1 MIKNMHRGENLIK
14 IVVDCFGSDRGEN
27 VMVEGAV
34 LATNSNPN
42 IKVILVGK
50 EELIQ
55 ARLTTLKYNSSQI
68 EVVNASDGISNIDTP
83 TIAIRQKKESSLV
96 KALEIVKSDEE
107 VSGLVSCGSTGAV
120 LTGAFMKLGRIKG
133 VSRPA
138 LCPTLPTKTGE
149 TVCIMDCGANM
160 DCKPVNLLHFALMGN
175 AYLKSVLGIE
185 NPRIALLNVGTEDKK
200 GNELVKETFP
210 LLKEAEINFVGNME
224 ARELLSGDYDLVVC
238 DGFAGNVLLKST
250 EGAILN
256 LLAILK
262 SDIKKRFF
270 SKLGAV
276 FMSKTFKILK
286 KTMDYNN
293 YGGAIFLGCNKL
305 VVKGHGSSKATSVCV
320 CISQVASMHEAKLIE
335 KVKQALP
342 KLEVKENEEC

>member
-1 MIKNMHRGENLIK
+1 MHRGENLIK
-14 IVVDCFGSDRGEN
+14 IVVDCFGSDRGEK

-34 LATNSNPN
+34 LATNHNPN

-50 EELIQ
+50 EELIKEH
-55 ARLTTLKYNSSQI
+55 LSTVKFNPKQI
-68 EVVNASDGISNIDTP
+68 EVTNATDGITNMDSP
-83 TIAIRQKKESSLV
+83 TLAIRQKKESSLV
-96 KALEIVKSDEE
+96 KALDIVKEDND
-107 VSGLVSCGSTGAV
+107 VAGLVSCGSTGAV

-138 LCPTLPTKTGE
+138 LCPTLPTKTGGC
-149 TVCIMDCGANM
+149 VCIMDCGANM
-160 DCKPVNLLHFALMGN
+160 DCKAVNLLHFALMGN
-175 AYLKSVLGIE
+175 AYLKEVMGIKE
-185 NPRIALLNVGTEDKK
+185 PRIALLNVGTEDKK
-200 GNELVKETFP
+200 GNELVKEVFP
-210 LLKEAEINFVGNME
+210 LLKEANINFVGNME

-256 LLAILK
+256 LLSILK

-270 SKLGAV
+270 SKVGAL
-276 FMSKTFKILK
+276 FMSKTFKYLK

-305 VVKGHGSSKATSVCV
+305 VVKGHGSSKASSVCV
-320 CISQVASMHEAKLIE
+320 CIEQVASMSKANLIE
-335 KVKQALP
+335 KVKQSLP